1 MYKGKITCEALK
13 AVRKKIADA
22 NGIDYQP
29 SVCKHQGDCSGTC
42 QKCES
47 EARYIEKR
55 LSLMQSAGKAVK
67 IIGLATGV
75 SALCAEL
82 PSCGDSFISG
92 DEPERITEYFFVNDT
107 EHDIV
112 ISTDADTI
120 KIKKGLSF
128 HCQDVYLNRN
138 LNCTGDIQV
147 VYDDTVAI
155 RFHRNKSVEVDGKE
169 FNILRSPYSC
179 KNELCLYSYI
189 FTDADYQY
197 AFNHKDD
204 VEEIDEENE
213 KQHIIRPIPKDS
225 TTENK

>member
-29 SVCKHQGDCSGTC
+29 GVCKNQGDCSGTC

-55 LSLMQSAGKAVK
+55 LSLMKSAGKAVK

-82 PSCGDSFISG
+82 PSCDPFISG
-92 DEPERITEYFFVNDT
+92 DEPERTTEFVFVNDT
-107 EHDIV
+107 DHDIE
-112 ISTDADTI
+112 INTDTDTI

-138 LNCTGDIQV
+138 LQYVDDVQV
-147 VYDDTVAI
+147 VYDDTVAV
-155 RFHRNKSVEVDGKE
+155 RFHRNKSAQVEGKE
-169 FNILRSPYSC
+169 FNILRNTYSC
-179 KNELCLYSYI
+179 ENELCVYSYV

-204 VEEIDEENE
+204 VEETDEETE

>member
-82 PSCGDSFISG
+82 PSCDDPFISG
-92 DEPERITEYFFVNDT
+92 DEPERTTEFVFVNDT
-107 EHDIV
+107 DHDIE
-112 ISTDADTI
+112 INTDTDTI
-120 KIKKGLSF
+120 KIKKGLYY
-128 HCQDVYLNRN
+128 HCQDDYLNRN
-138 LNCTGDIQV
+138 LLFINDIQV

-155 RFHRNKSVEVDGKE
+155 RFHRNKSAQVEGKE
-169 FNILRSPYSC
+169 FNFLRNTSNC
-179 KNELCLYSYI
+179 ENELCVNSYV

-204 VEEIDEENE
+204 VEETDEETE